1 MAINKL
7 DELLNELIENAQIFD
22 MPVTEYLKKYELAD
36 EAILQL
42 EKSELIKLFTKAMIA
57 ITVMQSEHCEHLR
70 WSEDITISS
79 YEAHKKTIEESLDLA
94 KAFEVQNSTIPI
106 LLKQMRLVSEKS
118 GKLALSKNAR
128 TAAKIRLKNDCK
140 QLALKE
146 IEGHFK
152 ASTYPFDKRG
162 YTAQF
167 VREMESKYPII
178 KSYKTIEKLVAK
190 LKKNTPLA
198 S

>member
-70 WSEDITISS
+70 WSKDTTISS
-79 YEAHKKTIEESLDLA
+79 YKAHAKTLEENLDLA
-94 KAFEVQNSTIPI
+94 KAFDVQNSTISM
-106 LLKQMRLVSEKS
+106 LFKQIPLVSEKS
-118 GKLALSKNAR
+118 GKLALSENAR
-128 TAAKIRLKNDCK
+128 TAAKIRLENDGK

-162 YTAQF
+162 YIAKF
-167 VREMESKYPII
+167 VREMGSKYPII
-178 KSYKTIEKLVAK
+178 ESYKTIEKLVAK
-190 LKKNTPLA
+190 LKKNTPPA